1 MLGPFQ
7 ISDLFLLQRL
17 GRQATRLETIQ
28 TLLKPYSPAAAALT
42 ALVPWSLVLRDMD
55 KVMTYVLRQQGHGL
69 ASGGFMQAQK
79 RAGRPEVDITLL
91 SPALDTAY
99 GHPAI
104 WQKLLAYYINE
115 VAPSQNIARIYV
127 EAPDQPLI
135 VNTFTQ
141 VGFKVYTRLTIWR
154 LAPQVD
160 APAFTPALTPAQAA
174 LRETIRPQL
183 RTDEWALQQLYAK
196 VTPQPV
202 QQAEGMQADNAVKP
216 PILDWWHTGARKSF
230 VLEQLGTIQGCV
242 ALTRGRR
249 GIWLQLWT
257 DTQNPDTNVIQA
269 LLRFAIRSLH
279 HDPVRLPIYLAVR
292 DYHGGLET
300 ILSDYG
306 FAPFT
311 DRARLVKPVVQWV
324 KIAVPLSKAVL
335 EPAREAVPT
344 RFTLPVPLNQQEK
357 SCSKAEQLFEH

>member
-1 MLGPFQ
+1 VIGPFQ
-7 ISDLFLLQRL
+7 ISDIFLLQRL
-17 GRQATRLETIQ
+17 GRQATRLETTQ
-28 TLLKPYSPAAAALT
+28 TLLQPYSPVAAALT
-42 ALVPWSLVLRDMD
+42 ALVPWSLVLRDMAQI
-55 KVMTYVLRQQGHGL
+55 MTYVLRQQGHGL
-69 ASGGFMQAQK
+69 ASVGFMQAQK
-79 RAGRPEVDITLL
+79 RASRPEVDITLL
-91 SPALDTAY
+91 SPALDAAY

-115 VAPSQNIARIYV
+115 VAPAQNIARIY
-127 EAPDQPLI
+127 I

-160 APAFTPALTPAQAA
+160 APAFTPAQAA
-174 LRETIRPQL
+174 LQETIRPQM
-183 RTDEWALQQLYAK
+183 RTDEWALQQLYAR

-216 PILDWWHTGARKSF
+216 PILDWWHTGARRSF
-230 VLEQLGTIQGCV
+230 VLEQQGEIQGCV

-257 DTQNPDTNVIQA
+257 DTQNPDTNVVQA
-269 LLRFAIRSLH
+269 LLRFAIRSLN
-279 HDPVRLPIYLAVR
+279 HDPLRLPIYLAVR
-292 DYHGGLET
+292 DYHGGLESM
-300 ILSDYG
+300 LGDYG

-324 KIAVPLSKAVL
+324 KITASLPKAVL

-344 RFTLPVPLNQQEK
+344 RFTLPALPNEQERACPK
-357 SCSKAEQLFEH
+357 PEQLFEH